1 MMNASNKTKLIW
13 DIDGTLLRTNG
24 AAAIPFAKAVSEFAN
39 TPVVIDRKSL
49 SGFTDYEIA
58 MYLLQLHDVK
68 FEIKDVTQILTIY
81 VQNLPK
87 SLSQVGV
94 DLINN
99 VNHVLEKLTQLPNME
114 LLIGT
119 GNCLGGARTKLQHV
133 GLDRFF
139 LDCNLYCSSE
149 SLWNRDLIIQEAAR
163 SLLPNE
169 LGIVIGDSPRDI
181 SSAKNAGLSV
191 IAVATGAH
199 SYEELIKHHPN
210 AILKKNWEYSDL
222 MIVIEKISSS

>member
-1 MMNASNKTKLIW
+1 MMNTSNKTKLIW
-13 DIDGTLLRTNG
+13 DIDGTLLRTSG

-68 FEIKDVTQILTIY
+68 FKIRDVTQILAIY
-81 VQNLPK
+81 IQNLPK
-87 SLSQVGV
+87 SLSHVKV

-99 VNHVLEKLTQLPNME
+99 VNQVLEKLTQLPNME

-139 LDCNLYCSSE
+139 LDCNLYCSS
-149 SLWNRDLIIQEAAR
+149 
-163 SLLPNE
+163 
-169 LGIVIGDSPRDI
+169 
-181 SSAKNAGLSV
+181 
-191 IAVATGAH
+191 
-199 SYEELIKHHPN
+199 
-210 AILKKNWEYSDL
+210 
-222 MIVIEKISSS
+222 